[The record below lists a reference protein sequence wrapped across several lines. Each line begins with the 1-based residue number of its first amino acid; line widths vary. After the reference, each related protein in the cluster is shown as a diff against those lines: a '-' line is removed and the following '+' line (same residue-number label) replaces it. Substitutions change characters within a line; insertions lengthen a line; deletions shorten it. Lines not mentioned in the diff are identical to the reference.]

1 MDALLFVG
9 LREWFA
15 QCEDAHLVP
24 RIQKLETELVPVK
37 KEKKRTP
44 TPDAPISSPYTA
56 SQAEEDESDDE
67 DDGQAPS
74 PEVWNF

>member
-24 RIQKLETELVPVK
+24 RIQKLDTELVPVK
-37 KEKKRTP
+37 KGKKKTP
-44 TPDAPISSPYTA
+44 TPDASISSSYTP
-56 SQAEEDESDDE
+56 SQGEEDESEDE

-74 PEVWNF
+74 LEVWNF